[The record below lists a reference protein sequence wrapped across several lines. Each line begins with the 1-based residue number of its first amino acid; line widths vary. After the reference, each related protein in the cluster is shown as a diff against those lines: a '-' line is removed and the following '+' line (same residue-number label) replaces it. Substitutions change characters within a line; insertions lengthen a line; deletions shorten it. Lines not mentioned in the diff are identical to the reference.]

1 MIHQLI
7 DGLQTVAITGAVGL
21 MMGLA
26 SLVVKLLRG
35 EDF

>member
-1 MIHQLI
+1 MMSQLI
-7 DGLQTVAITGAVGL
+7 DAIQTVAITMGAGL
-21 MMGLA
+21 LMGLV